1 MSHLLFMDVN
11 QALHSA
17 VRFNQLHDAEYLL
30 SHKANPNVCNRENY
44 SPLQQCETTQM
55 MALLLKSKATVNACN
70 SHMSTA
76 LHCAASRHQP
86 ALVGMLLQHDACPN
100 PIDYGGHSPLHF
112 AAMKG
117 DHGSVELLLLARA
130 DPNVVTYI
138 LQETPLHKAVLKNCF
153 KSTKLLLDAQADV
166 NANDQFCSTPLLQGV
181 KHRRDLVIDI
191 LLNFGADIHAQ
202 DIDGLGVL
210 TLAERNPSLTLL
222 LSKFQWQQT
231 VLEFCKGLHP
241 RLGRDSA
248 IRRCWTS
255 DLSERN
261 LIWLIGLFLKPS
273 AV

>member
-1 MSHLLFMDVN
+1 MSYCVFTGDA
-11 QALHSA
+11 ALDLA
-17 VRFNQLHDAEYLL
+17 VEFDEMHNAEYLL
-30 SHKANPNVCNRENY
+30 AHKANPNVFNSEGY
-44 SPLQQCETTQM
+44 SPLQQCKDTKM
-55 MALLLKSKATVNACN
+55 MDLLLKSKATVNACN

-76 LHCAASRHQP
+76 LHSAAARHQT
-86 ALVGMLLQHDACPN
+86 ALVEMLLHHDACPN
-100 PIDYGGHSPLHF
+100 QIDYGGHTPLHF

-117 DHGSVELLLLARA
+117 DHESVKMLLLARA
-130 DPNVVTYI
+130 NPNMASYI

-191 LLNFGADIHAQ
+191 LLKFRADIHAQ

-231 VLEFCKGLHP
+231 VFEFCKGLHP

-248 IRRCWTS
+248 IRRCWTA
-255 DLSERN
+255 DLSERH
-261 LIWLIGLFLKPS
+261 LIWLIGLFLKP
-273 AV
+273 AE